1 MQRILSRGEIE
12 GLDRNALPR
21 LRLPSRQVFAE
32 RAARLRHLAGG
43 NSLGEYLALMARL
56 AQAQHEALGAFTAPL
71 PDENRLS
78 LAHTHGMPPLP
89 CEGPLEGCWREAL
102 RAVLAALSG
111 QELGDA
117 PRATVAR
124 LEQTLSAEPQ
134 RLDALA
140 QALLAGEEPGDVA
153 AAPFLMAA
161 LQVYWTERAS
171 RLPEAVVP
179 AVVPSRVCPV
189 CGSLPVASVVRV
201 GAASDGLRYLHCG
214 LCASEWHMVRVKC
227 SHCEDTRS
235 VAYHHLEGASEA
247 IKAESCDACHS
258 YRKIF
263 YQEKDLEVDAV
274 ADDLASLT
282 LDVLMGEA
290 GYVRASANPLL
301 WFA

>member
-1 MQRILSRGEIE
+1 M
-12 GLDRNALPR
+12 
-21 LRLPSRQVFAE
+21 
-32 RAARLRHLAGG
+32 
-43 NSLGEYLALMARL
+43 
-56 AQAQHEALGAFTAPL
+56 
-71 PDENRLS
+71 
-78 LAHTHGMPPLP
+78 
-89 CEGPLEGCWREAL
+89 
-102 RAVLAALSG
+102 LAALSG

-290 GYVRASANPLL
+290 GYGRASANPLL

>member
-12 GLDRNALPR
+12 GLERNALPR

-32 RAARLRHLAGG
+32 RAARLRHLAEG

-71 PDENRLS
+71 PDEARLS
-78 LAHTHGMPPLP
+78 LARTHGMPPLP

-179 AVVPSRVCPV
+179 AAVPSRVCPV

-290 GYVRASANPLL
+290 GYGRASANPLL